1 MTAQDLKSRS
11 LKDLVQLAKR
21 YGVSGWHAMKKD
33 ALVKALARAIQ
44 RKAAL
49 AAASRHKTNGSKSHP
64 HSGGSSASGR
74 NGSHLVRNGA
84 SRNGASRHGSAI
96 KLKKS
101 AHANGSASHR
111 AARNGA
117 ARHGLRNGSA
127 SRTSAGATRAKL
139 ASAQASQRIRQ
150 LQLGEE
156 RRKNLAT
163 AAENGRHRDRLVALV
178 RDPFWLHA
186 YWDLSRQTV
195 ERARVAMGQDW
206 HTAQPVLRLSEVCS
220 GEGTSSVERLLR
232 DIPIHGGVNNWYVDV
247 KDPPKS
253 FRLDIGYRAASGKFF
268 SLARSNVVSTPKAGT
283 SDALDNN
290 WNDVAANFDKIYAM
304 NGGSSENGAD
314 SELEE
319 LFEERLRRP
328 LNSSTLTE
336 FAVKVNGHR
345 KHPAFN
351 FEIDAELIVFGTT
364 EPDAQVTLHG
374 EPIEVRK
381 DGSFTV
387 RYNLP
392 NCRQVIPAV
401 ARSGDGLEQRTI
413 VLAVERNTKTME
425 PVVRES
431 GE

>member
-11 LKDLVQLAKR
+11 LKDLAQLAKR
-21 YGVSGWHAMKKD
+21 YGVTGGHAMKKD
-33 ALVKALARAIQ
+33 ALIRALSRALARAVRQ
-44 RKAAL
+44 KAAL
-49 AAASRHKTNGSKSHP
+49 ASRPKTSGSNGAHR
-64 HSGGSSASGR
+64 R
-74 NGSHLVRNGA
+74 NGSRVASANGATRSGVARNG
-84 SRNGASRHGSAI
+84 
-96 KLKKS
+96 
-101 AHANGSASHR
+101 

-117 ARHGLRNGSA
+117 ARHGSARNGAHSIKKPSHVNGNARSGAPARGSA
-127 SRTSAGATRAKL
+127 NGANRVKL
-139 ASAQASQRIRQ
+139 AAAQASQRIRQ
-150 LQLGEE
+150 LQMSDE

-163 AAENGRHRDRLVALV
+163 AAGHGHAKHRDRLVALV

-186 YWDLSRQTV
+186 YWELSRQTV

-206 HTAQPVLRLSEVCS
+206 HSAQPVLRLSEVCS

-253 FRLDIGYRAASGKFF
+253 FRLDIGYRAGGGKFF
-268 SLARSNVVSTPKAGT
+268 SLARSNVVATPKAGT

-290 WNDVAANFDKIYAM
+290 WNDVAANFEKIYAM
-304 NGGSSENGAD
+304 NGGSTESGAD

-328 LNSSTLTE
+328 LSSSTLTD
-336 FAVKVNGHR
+336 FAVKINGYR
-345 KHPAFN
+345 KHPAFT
-351 FEIDAELIVFGTT
+351 FEIDAELIVFGKTD
-364 EPDAQVTLHG
+364 PDAQVTLHG
-374 EPIEVRK
+374 EPIEVRP
-381 DGSFTV
+381 DGTFTV

-401 ARSGDGLEQRTI
+401 ARSRDGLEQRTI

-425 PVVRES
+425 PVLRES
-431 GE
+431 HE